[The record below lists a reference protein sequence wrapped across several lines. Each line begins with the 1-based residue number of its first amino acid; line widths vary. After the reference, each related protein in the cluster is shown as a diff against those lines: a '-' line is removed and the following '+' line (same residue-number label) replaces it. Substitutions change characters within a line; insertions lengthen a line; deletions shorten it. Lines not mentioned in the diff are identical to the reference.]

1 MRKVN
6 APRKSNQRIA
16 IFFSFFL
23 LFSIPLVIFGLLQ
36 ENLDPRNQAYED
48 ITVSEENPCII
59 SFPYVNPYS
68 LESGKTFT
76 VQVNAEV
83 IDSNIQKLKITDSA
97 GNSIHTETFEN
108 ASQNINTNF
117 KYTPQNSGPADLLGL
132 IEKGNGESV
141 ACKISS
147 PYDVL
152 GLRIVNNN
160 SSPIFS
166 TVPKN
171 SKPSQSIVTNEIYE
185 YTLSASDSDNDKINY
200 SYSFTP
206 NADWLKPLIIEDGS
220 NGKLTI
226 KFSGSTNKPASYLA
240 NVIIHDGY
248 SKHISTQSWVI
259 SVSPKENDIPLVKII
274 NPLDSLRI
282 DKGDKFETSWEA
294 SDLNQIIKYQL
305 FMASNPTD
313 EKSWLKVDDNITY
326 NKTSYTVETE
336 SLSPGTYKLIARA
349 IDNQTPEAIGV
360 DISEE
365 IVISGKEQT
374 DTDTDDNPIINDPQ
388 VNNMSPTSTENVT
401 NPRVTVKA
409 TVLAGDGAKLLDK
422 NISFKIDDLDKSSEI
437 KINKLSESAYTLIY
451 QPQEDIASGL
461 HKVEIYVKDSNGGEV
476 TKSWTFSITS
486 EEKEDNGNVS
496 IFGYDISQR
505 TLLIIAGGVLLL
517 VVAIVAPLI
526 IINVW
531 KDDRDKA
538 QTNSKL
544 PPTIPNDNS
553 NYTPLLQE
561 TDLKDKVEEKP
572 TIEEEP
578 DVWDRYSTVKPEDIK
593 DEPLSLETKPLPLP
607 EESKQLNDLA
617 LLDGKEIE
625 ENIPQSTE
633 PELPE
638 LELPEPT
645 LPEPVISEPELPKS
659 TLPEPVISEPELPIP
674 TLTEPNITEVN
685 IPEPEIPTLEEAKT
699 NEQETLQQLYSQ
711 IQQLKEEEDNQKTT
725 TNS

>member
-23 LFSIPLVIFGLLQ
+23 LLSIPLVIFGLLQ
-36 ENLDPRNQAYED
+36 ENLDPRNQAYENLS
-48 ITVSEENPCII
+48 VSDENPCII

-76 VQVNAEV
+76 VQVDAEV
-83 IDSNIQKLKITDSA
+83 KGSNIQKLQITDSS
-97 GNSIHTETFEN
+97 GNSIHTETFEK
-108 ASQNINTNF
+108 ASPNINTNF

-132 IEKGNGESV
+132 IEKDDGESI

-152 GLRIVNNN
+152 GLRVVNNN
-160 SSPIFS
+160 SSPTFS
-166 TVPKN
+166 TLPKD
-171 SKPSQSIVTNEIYE
+171 SKPSQSVVTNENYE
-185 YTLSASDSDNDKINY
+185 YVLSASDSDKDNINY

-274 NPLDSLRI
+274 SPLDSLRI
-282 DKGDKFETSWEA
+282 DKGDNFNASWEA
-294 SDLNQIIKYQL
+294 SDLNQIIKHQL

-313 EKSWLKVDDNITY
+313 EDSWITVDDNIAY

-374 DTDTDDNPIINDPQ
+374 DTDTDTDDNPIINEPQ
-388 VNNMSPTSTENVT
+388 VNNMSPTSTEDVT

-409 TVLAGDGAKLLDK
+409 TVLSGDGATLVDE
-422 NISFKIDDLDKSSEI
+422 NISFKLDDLDKSSEI

-451 QPQEDIASGL
+451 QPQEDIVSGL

-476 TKSWTFSITS
+476 TKNWTFSITS
-486 EEKEDNGNVS
+486 EEKEDNGNIS
-496 IFGYDISQR
+496 IFGYEISQR
-505 TLLIIAGGVLLL
+505 TLLIIGGGVLLL
-517 VVAIVAPLI
+517 VVAIAAPLI

-531 KDDRDKA
+531 KDDGGKT
-538 QTNSKL
+538 QGNSKL
-544 PPTIPNDNS
+544 PPTIPADNS
-553 NYTPLLQE
+553 NYTPLIQE
-561 TDLKDKVEEKP
+561 TDIKEKVEETP
-572 TIEEEP
+572 VIQEDS

-593 DEPLSLETKPLPLP
+593 EEPVSSETKPIPLP

-638 LELPEPT
+638 PALIEPAISEPELPDATIPEPTISEPELPEPT
-645 LPEPVISEPELPKS
+645 LPEPTV
-659 TLPEPVISEPELPIP
+659 
-674 TLTEPNITEVN
+674 TEVN
-685 IPEPEIPTLEEAKT
+685 IPEPEIPTLEETKT
-699 NEQETLQQLYSQ
+699 NEQESLQQLYSQ
-711 IQQLKEEEDNQKTT
+711 IQKLKEEEDKQKTT